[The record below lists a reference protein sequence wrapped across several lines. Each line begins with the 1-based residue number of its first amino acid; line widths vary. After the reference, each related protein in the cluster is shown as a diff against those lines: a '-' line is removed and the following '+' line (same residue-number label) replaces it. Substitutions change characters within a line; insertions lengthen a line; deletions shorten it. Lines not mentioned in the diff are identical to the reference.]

1 MYILTEHCADLKLEY
16 FLLAIRL
23 LPALSESQP
32 PALLTI
38 PAV

>member
-1 MYILTEHCADLKLEY
+1 MYLLTEHCADLKLEY